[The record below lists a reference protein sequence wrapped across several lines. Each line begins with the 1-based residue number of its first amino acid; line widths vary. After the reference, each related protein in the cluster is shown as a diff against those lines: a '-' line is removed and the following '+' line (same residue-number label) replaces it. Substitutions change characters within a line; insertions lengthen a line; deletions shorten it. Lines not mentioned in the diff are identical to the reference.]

1 MKIQFA
7 GERII
12 MHIPENY
19 LSPSTC
25 AVMTAAM
32 VPVWTYSVKKIKTEI
47 PKAKMP
53 LLGIGAAFSFLGM
66 MFNIPLPGGTT
77 GHAVGGTLIAIL
89 TGSPAAG
96 CISVSIA
103 LLLQALLF
111 GDGGILAF
119 GANCFN
125 MAFALPF
132 LGFYIYRFLL
142 KKTGKRTISAAVG
155 SYVGINAA
163 AFLAAIEFGIQPLL
177 FTDAAGKALYCPYS
191 LSVSIPAMMIGHI
204 TLFGLAEV
212 VLTTVVLAFVEKVT
226 PKALDEV
233 PDKTAFQPL
242 YILMAVL
249 IALTPLGL
257 LATGTAWG
265 EWGADEIA
273 SLVSG
278 GTELGYTPS
287 GMLNGFEL
295 SAIFPDYSIAGL
307 PEWSGYILSA
317 VVGVALL
324 VIVFKILS
332 SIMKDKVDFSKKAA

>member
-1 MKIQFA
+1 MRCAPDKIIFYWK
-7 GERII
+7 GRIS

-32 VPVWTYSVKKIKTEI
+32 LPVWGYSINKVRTEI

-66 MFNIPLPGGTT
+66 MFNV

-103 LLLQALLF
+103 LLIQALLF

-125 MAFALPF
+125 MAFVLPYLGYF
-132 LGFYIYRFLL
+132 LYKLLL
-142 KKTGKRTISAAVG
+142 KKTGMRKLSAAIG
-155 SYVGINAA
+155 AYVGINAA
-163 AFLAAIEFGIQPLL
+163 AFCAAVEFGIQPLL
-177 FTDAAGKALYCPYS
+177 FKDAAGQALYCPYP
-191 LSVSIPAMMIGHI
+191 LSISIPAMMIGHI
-204 TLFGLAEV
+204 TLFGLAEI
-212 VLTTVVLAFVEKVT
+212 VLTVVVLAFVEKVT
-226 PKALDEV
+226 PKALDAV
-233 PDKTAFQPL
+233 PNKTAFKPL
-242 YILMAVL
+242 YILMSVQ
-249 IALTPLGL
+249 IVLTPIGL

-265 EWGADEIA
+265 EWGVDEMA
-273 SLVSG
+273 TLVSG
-278 GTELGYTPS
+278 GSQLGYTPA
-287 GMLNGFEL
+287 GMENGFEL
-295 SAIFPDYSIAGL
+295 STLFPDYSMSGL
-307 PEWSGYILSA
+307 PEWTGYILSA

-324 VIVFKILS
+324 VIFFKIIS
-332 SIMKDKVDFSKKAA
+332 SLMKDKVDFKKKAA